1 MYGNKYISG
10 TTSTTFSPKMK
21 LTRGMLVTIL
31 HNMEGKPNVSGKS
44 KFPDVQNTNEYYY
57 SAVKW
62 ASKNNIVNGYNNGKP
77 SMKSCVGL
85 IHIKSVHILR
95 F

>member
-44 KFPDVQNTNEYYY
+44 KFQMYKTQ
-57 SAVKW
+57 A
-62 ASKNNIVNGYNNGKP
+62 NI
-77 SMKSCVGL
+77 
-85 IHIKSVHILR
+85 IIQQ
-95 F
+95 